1 MLAVEIHEQKRKGD
15 FMIDYRY
22 QTFLVLANSLN
33 YAKTAQALSLSQPT
47 ITQHIHYLENDLEV
61 KLFQNQGGN
70 LVLTK
75 KGNLLKTRLIVIN
88 DHIDDLLRSLT
99 TK

>member
-1 MLAVEIHEQKRKGD
+1 
-15 FMIDYRY
+15 MINYHY
-22 QTFLVLANSLN
+22 QTFLVLADTLD
-33 YAKTAQALSLSQPT
+33 YAKTAQELCLSKPT
-47 ITQHIHYLENDLEV
+47 ITQHIHYLETDLEV

-75 KGNLLKTRLIVIN
+75 KGNLLKDRLIVIN
-88 DHIDDLLRSLT
+88 DHIDDLLRQIA

>member
-1 MLAVEIHEQKRKGD
+1 
-15 FMIDYRY
+15 MIDYHY
-22 QTFLVLANSLN
+22 QTFLVLADTLD
-33 YAKTAQALSLSQPT
+33 YAKTAQELCLSKPT
-47 ITQHIHYLENDLEV
+47 ITQHIHYLETDLEV

-75 KGNLLKTRLIVIN
+75 KGQLLKSRSVIIN
-88 DHIDDLLRSLT
+88 DHIDDLLRQLA